1 MKKLFLLAL
10 LALTFCLPS
19 AGQIREIYDDGY
31 VDVSYGGGIY
41 ARLADA
47 MYSYRLIYDR
57 YPETKREILDILLQ
71 ISEEERAFYIPPRDC
86 VSVKDPIVAD
96 QKPVELD
103 SSEDVIDLFAMVDQ
117 TDHVEKLLNY
127 RDSVLTVDLNNP
139 ENTLVVSGDT
149 CTFTY
154 AQATREVTF
163 YGINDSIPPIVRRLK
178 MVQCIGGAEELQKT
192 ESVEFR
198 RSIRSRFFD
207 LDGKCLF
214 PMTTSSPFM
223 PAEVTRPFRY
233 FAIMESRTAG
243 EPEFPMFGHIR
254 FPLVFVP
261 VTMTRSGDF
270 SIDTS
275 CLDGIQLYYRERT
288 SNPDSV
294 IGTITLEDA
303 MDQDRIDAMKAYL
316 TDFLAKHKEVYTI
329 KLWEVLCFNLKEN
342 DDARD

>member
-1 MKKLFLLAL
+1 MKKLLFSLL

-31 VDVSYGGGIY
+31 VDVSYGDGIY

-117 TDHVEKLLNY
+117 TDRVEKLLNY

-178 MVQCIGGAEELQKT
+178 TVQCIGGVAELQKT
-192 ESVEFR
+192 EPVEFR

-223 PAEVTRPFRY
+223 PAEVTRLFRY
-233 FAIMESRTAG
+233 FAIMESRTA
-243 EPEFPMFGHIR
+243 EVFGHIR

-288 SNPDSV
+288 SDPDSV
-294 IGTITLEDA
+294 IGTITLEEA
-303 MDQDRIDAMKAYL
+303 MDQDRIKAMKAYL
-316 TDFLAKHKEVYTI
+316 TDFLSKHKEVYTI
-329 KLWEVLCFNLKEN
+329 KLWEVLCFNLK
-342 DDARD
+342 D

>member
-1 MKKLFLLAL
+1 MKNLLFSLLLAL
-10 LALTFCLPS
+10 KFCLPS

-178 MVQCIGGAEELQKT
+178 TVQCIGGVAELQKT

-243 EPEFPMFGHIR
+243 EPEFSMFGHIR

-288 SNPDSV
+288 SDPDSV
-294 IGTITLEDA
+294 NGTITLEEA
-303 MDQDRIDAMKAYL
+303 MDQDRIKAMKAYL

-342 DDARD
+342 DGAQE

>member
-47 MYSYRLIYDR
+47 MYSYRMNYGR
-57 YPETKREILDILLQ
+57 YPDNKAILLDYFLA
-71 ISEEERAFYIPPRDC
+71 IAKEEYDFYVPQNILGFPTGNKETAKILARRN
-86 VSVKDPIVAD
+86 KELTAD
-96 QKPVELD
+96 LK
-103 SSEDVIDLFAMVDQ
+103 
-117 TDHVEKLLNY
+117 
-127 RDSVLTVDLNNP
+127 NP

-154 AQATREVTF
+154 AHTTREITF
-163 YGINDSIPPIVRRLK
+163 YGIDDSMPPVVRKLK
-178 MVQCIGGAEELQKT
+178 AVQCIGGAEELQKT

-233 FAIMESRTAG
+233 FAIMEPRMVVD
-243 EPEFPMFGHIR
+243 PEFPAFDSRR

>member
-1 MKKLFLLAL
+1 MKKLLFSLLL
-10 LALTFCLPS
+10 SLTFCLPS

-31 VDVSYGGGIY
+31 VDVSYGDGIY

-47 MYSYRLIYDR
+47 MYSYRMLYDR
-57 YPETKREILDILLQ
+57 HPETKKDILDILLQ
-71 ISEEERAFYIPPRDC
+71 ISEEERAYYIPPRDC

-178 MVQCIGGAEELQKT
+178 TVQCIGGVAELQKT

-233 FAIMESRTAG
+233 FAIMEPRMVV
-243 EPEFPMFGHIR
+243 EPEFPAFDSRR

-288 SNPDSV
+288 SDPDSV
-294 IGTITLEDA
+294 IGTITLEEA
-303 MDQDRIDAMKAYL
+303 MDQDRIKAMKAYL
-316 TDFLAKHKEVYTI
+316 TDFLSKHKEVYTI

-342 DDARD
+342 DGAQE